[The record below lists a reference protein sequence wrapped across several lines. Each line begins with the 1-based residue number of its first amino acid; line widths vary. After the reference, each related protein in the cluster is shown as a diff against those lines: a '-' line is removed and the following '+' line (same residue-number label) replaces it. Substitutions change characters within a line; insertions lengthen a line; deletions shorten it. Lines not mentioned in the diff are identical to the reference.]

1 MIEIA
6 GTRQPTSVLI
16 ANGKKHLTKQEIEER
31 ISAEIKPL
39 TDNINPPSYLLKA
52 QKKEFNIISEQLQ
65 KLGIMSE
72 TDIDALARYII
83 ARGEYI
89 RVSKKLKKNEVFEKI
104 EIYEKYSKIQ
114 DRYFR
119 QCRESAMDLGLTITS
134 RCRLVIPKTTEDEK
148 PPNKFSMFEKAS
160 IQ

>member
-1 MIEIA
+1 MA

-31 ISAEIKPL
+31 INAEIKPL
-39 TDNINPPSYLLKA
+39 TDNINPPSYLSVA

-65 KLGIMSE
+65 KLEIMSE

-89 RVSKKLKKNEVFEKI
+89 RVNKKLKKKEVFEKI
-104 EIYEKYSKIQ
+104 DVYEKYSKIQ

-134 RCRLVIPKTTEDEK
+134 RCRLCIPKGKDNEK
-148 PPNKFSMFEKAS
+148 PLNKFSVFEKNN